1 MTTVTSDDEQER
13 GGVQEILEN
22 AMNHLKGFIVAV
34 NIARWGRLL
43 KDAPIRSS
51 PGPLKT
57 VTSNLCDPNTTARRC
72 YDTHGVIASPLSPS
86 APPGRSEVIVSIVE
100 RAASSCQ

>member
-22 AMNHLKGFIVAV
+22 AMNHLKGFIAAV

-43 KDAPIRSS
+43 KD
-51 PGPLKT
+51 GTK
-57 VTSNLCDPNTTARRC
+57 
-72 YDTHGVIASPLSPS
+72 
-86 APPGRSEVIVSIVE
+86 
-100 RAASSCQ
+100 AAHLPDNVRFNKQNGQ